1 MIRMPWRKGSAAAL
15 VVAASCLVLAAS
27 ACFAQEEGERP
38 GLFSQPDFP
47 YTGQGPFVIGPARF
61 LSSPVFGVGFMA
73 GALVCAPISLVQDP
87 RMEGNV
93 PREKQ
98 ASIVCGRGLGTA
110 LGWPVYAAVGL
121 PFFILKGLFW
131 DAPRALAGAVSRK

>member
-1 MIRMPWRKGSAAAL
+1 M
-15 VVAASCLVLAAS
+15 
-27 ACFAQEEGERP
+27 
-38 GLFSQPDFP
+38 FSQPDFP
-47 YTGQGPFVIGPARF
+47 YSGQGPFVIGPARF

-73 GALVCAPISLVQDP
+73 GALVCAPISLAQDP

-93 PREKQ
+93 PRDKQ

-131 DAPRALAGAVSRK
+131 DAPRAVAAAVSRK